1 MRNNVN
7 LLDFLGVAALLS
19 IASPALAHPQAT
31 VIPLAPLPVP
41 VSVSDAEARRQ
52 TPHVTLR
59 KIILVG
65 DSTVQVGSGWGGAF
79 CGTHVS
85 AFTPC
90 INMAL
95 GGRSTLSYRAE
106 GSWDVAL
113 NEARTQ
119 GFSKVYVI
127 IQFGHND
134 QPGKPGQSTDLD
146 TEFPQNLKHYVI
158 DARKA
163 GAIPVLVT
171 PLTRRNFVDHSL
183 QDTLAP
189 WADSMAS
196 VARELNVPIVDLHR
210 ISVDLVQEMGPVAS
224 LDLSVAVPS
233 DAVVEAA
240 RAGTSIGAFK
250 PGVQTTNKTEVVEN
264 AKARPRQTFDYT
276 HLGPKGAAVF
286 SAEFAKAL
294 VAAVP
299 DLDGQVRP

>member
-1 MRNNVN
+1 MTMKLYGFVSAAV
-7 LLDFLGVAALLS
+7 LLTL
-19 IASPALAHPQAT
+19 ASPVSAQPNVT
-31 VIPLAPLPVP
+31 VVPLPKLEVP
-41 VSVSDAEARRQ
+41 VSVSDAEARAQ
-52 TPHVTLR
+52 TRGVSLQ

-79 CGTHVS
+79 CANHVA

-106 GSWDVAL
+106 GTWDIAMS
-113 NEARTQ
+113 EAKAQ

-146 TEFPQNLKHYVI
+146 AEFPQNLKQYVR
-158 DARKA
+158 DVRSA

-171 PLTRRNFVDHSL
+171 PVTRRNFVDYSL

-189 WADSMAS
+189 WADSTKR
-196 VARELNVPIVDLHR
+196 VAQDLQVPLVDLHK
-210 ISVDLVQEMGPVAS
+210 ISVDLVQAMGPVAS
-224 LDLSVAVPS
+224 LDLSVAKPS
-233 DAVVEAA
+233 QAVVEAA
-240 RAGTSIGAFK
+240 KTGTSIGAFK
-250 PGVQTTNKTEVVEN
+250 PGVVTAKPTEVVES
-264 AKARPRQTFDYT
+264 AKSAPSETFDYT
-276 HLGPKGAAVF
+276 HLGRQGAALF

-294 VAAVP
+294 ILAVP
-299 DLDGQVRP
+299 ELKGQIKP